1 MRSGEVQRSKQGNG
15 KTVHLAIDMWAK
27 PRKNSDW
34 IDIHIS
40 VPGNTPTT
48 VTNKP
53 DSPRFH
59 LALFQKLRSILI
71 SQNCWPFADKGAEKS
86 EQEFPSDPTGCAST
100 PSPFGASLDPQPSFE
115 IEASAEAILFRF
127 ERPCKTLC
135 ARAGKCGVRALL
147 RTLTQWRKGDLIASR
162 TGGAVRDP
170 ASSTL
175 WRPIGSQRRESHYS
189 ASGRVAAHDEFIPL
203 GPKFLS

>member
-40 VPGNTPTT
+40 VPGNTLTT

-71 SQNCWPFADKGAEKS
+71 SQNCWPFADIGAEKS
-86 EQEFPSDPTGCAST
+86 EQKAPSD
-100 PSPFGASLDPQPSFE
+100 QPVSRFNPISIRGE
-115 IEASAEAILFRF
+115 PLSATIIRDRG
-127 ERPCKTLC
+127 ER
-135 ARAGKCGVRALL
+135 
-147 RTLTQWRKGDLIASR
+147 
-162 TGGAVRDP
+162 
-170 ASSTL
+170 
-175 WRPIGSQRRESHYS
+175 
-189 ASGRVAAHDEFIPL
+189 
-203 GPKFLS
+203 